1 MFWHYIVTEAF
12 LVIMLYLTSIY
23 FINLYGVKGAV
34 MAHFASYL
42 LYYGVVLLIFGS
54 SLFGIETE
62 KNENKN

>member
-12 LVIMLYLTSIY
+12 LVIMLYLTIIY

-42 LYYGVVLLIFGS
+42 LYYCVILLIFGS
-54 SLFGIETE
+54 SLFGVDTF
-62 KNENKN
+62 KK